1 MQAMKTQVL
10 YARVEE
16 ELKTEVDDFAQSRGV
31 TITSALTDLVT
42 RGLAAISE
50 EESIS
55 RLESQLAHARTE
67 KANLL
72 SELRASKIEAD
83 TVRALTQRSNH
94 PIGNCVVCSIP
105 FSGYE
110 LLSVGQ
116 CSNGHPL
123 AEALSLDPRASSTD
137 QRDFLLFLGALGAVL
152 GVAYLATRT

>member
-1 MQAMKTQVL
+1 MKTQVL

-16 ELKTEVDDFAQSRGV
+16 DLKAEVDEFAKSRGV

-55 RLESQLAHARTE
+55 RLEMQLVQARTE
-67 KANLL
+67 QTNLL
-72 SELRASKIEAD
+72 SELRASKIEGD

-94 PIGNCVVCSIP
+94 PIGNCVACGVT

-110 LLSVGQ
+110 LLAVGQ

-123 AEALSLDPRASSTD
+123 AEALSLSPKASSTD

-152 GVAYLATRT
+152 GVAYLATRP